1 MHKLLIFLK
10 RKPGMSLEA
19 FRDYY
24 ENRHI
29 PLCMKYMAGA
39 ECYRRRYIEH
49 GDELDFDV
57 ITELGFADKAT
68 RDIVLDTLARDA
80 MPADVIADELNVFDR
95 GKSRFFAIAEC
106 ETDPRTAAAMTGS
119 P

>member
-10 RKPGMSLEA
+10 RKPGMSRPE

-39 ECYRRRYIEH
+39 EVYRRRYIE
-49 GDELDFDV
+49 GDTELDFDV
-57 ITELGFADKAT
+57 ITELGFRDAAT
-68 RDIVLDTLARDA
+68 RDLVLDTLARDA
-80 MPADVIADELNVFDR
+80 MPADVIADEQNVFDR
-95 GKSRFFAIAEC
+95 DRSRAFAITEC
-106 ETDPRTAAAMTGS
+106 ETDLNAAAMS